1 MLTEHTIR
9 NTRSTV
15 AGWRRRGEY
24 VALVPTM
31 GNLHDGHMELVKQ
44 ARRRADRVVA
54 SLFVNPLQFGPGE
67 DYDHYPRT
75 LEADGMRLAEA
86 GVDLLF
92 APEVDTMYPPES
104 TWGHSRVE
112 VPGISAIL
120 CGEARP
126 GHFEGVATVVAKL
139 FNIVGPDVA
148 YFGEKDYQQLLLVR
162 RMVADLCIPVEVV
175 AVPTVREADGL
186 ALSSRNQYLSAEERQ
201 RAPALQAA
209 LRAARGR
216 LRDGEADFTAI
227 EAEGR
232 ASLEAAGLEPEYFAV
247 RRTVDLAVPKYD
259 DRTLVVLAAARLGG
273 TRLIDNLIVDY

>member
-1 MLTEHTIR
+1 MQTEHAIR

-67 DYDHYPRT
+67 DYDQYPRT

-104 TWGHSRVE
+104 TWGHTRVE
-112 VPGISAIL
+112 VPGLSTIL
-120 CGEARP
+120 CGEGRP

-186 ALSSRNQYLSAEERQ
+186 ALSSRNQYLSADERQ
-201 RAPALQAA
+201 RAPALRAA
-209 LRAARGR
+209 LYAAGER
-216 LRDGEADFTAI
+216 LRDGATDFPAI

-232 ASLEAAGLEPEYFAV
+232 ASLEAAGLEPEYFTV
-247 RRTVDLAVPKYD
+247 RRSVDLAVPKYD
-259 DRTLVVLAAARLGG
+259 DRALVVLAAARLGG
-273 TRLIDNLIVDY
+273 TRLIDNLIVGG